1 MTKTAHITHSI
12 KAALIAF
19 VCDGDH
25 AHNTIKAAA
34 TALNSREIDALDS
47 ALCRVLLGQF

>member
-19 VCDGDH
+19 VCDGDR
-25 AHNTIKAAA
+25 AHSLLSKLLRRFL
-34 TALNSREIDALDS
+34 TAEKLEALHS
-47 ALCRVLLGQF
+47 VEFY